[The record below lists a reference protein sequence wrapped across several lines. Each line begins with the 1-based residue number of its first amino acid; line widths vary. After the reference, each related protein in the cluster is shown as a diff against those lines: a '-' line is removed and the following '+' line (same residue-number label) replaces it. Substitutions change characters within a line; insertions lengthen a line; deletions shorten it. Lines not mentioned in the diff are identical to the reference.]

1 MFPRGIPSAALPAQS
16 QVPSGLCSS
25 RASRILGSLSLASS
39 GHLTPHGQ
47 PGGGTRPP
55 GSAPLHRLPAR
66 RPPPSRRSSAPRPAA
81 SCFVPHTMPPAPA
94 RFPPRCARNCA
105 SGTSGVTVTSE
116 ARAATSGRYRRQ
128 ALSSPIP
135 PPSSHRSTK
144 PNPCHAV
151 SSAPRNSTP
160 SSTPPSH
167 PVPKASATVRAIFE
181 LLYSSGLRSGE
192 LCKLTLYDLDR
203 SKRLV
208 TITQGKGRKDRLV
221 PVGHIALEWLTR
233 HLTESRPTLVA
244 QAKPGPAATLLFLT
258 KHGLPFTPAKLLH
271 LVRSYAATHHLPA
284 STTTHS
290 LRHACATG
298 MLRGGASI
306 RHVQEMLGHSS
317 IKTTQIYTHIVKDD
331 LKAIHAK
338 TAPSER
344 RALTEAPAFEFT
356 NWRPRKQKK
365 PRATRKK
372 GKPRKNPPKKKPPE
386 SSSP

>member
-1 MFPRGIPSAALPAQS
+1 MLEDYAKHLAARHLTPQTITNTLRQLRAFMQWRNDDDWRSVTLDDLTGWHDWLLKQPLASITRCGKVWSVKRFLGWLHQRRHILTNPAAKLPPLHKTKPLPRGI
-16 QVPSGLCSS
+16 
-25 RASRILGSLSLASS
+25 
-39 GHLTPHGQ
+39 LTPEQ
-47 PGGGTRPP
+47 LN
-55 GSAPLHRLPAR
+55 SLVNAPTTT
-66 RPPPSRRSSAPRPAA
+66 APEGIRD
-81 SCFVPHTMPPAPA
+81 
-94 RFPPRCARNCA
+94 
-105 SGTSGVTVTSE
+105 
-116 ARAATSGRYRRQ
+116 
-128 ALSSPIP
+128 
-135 PPSSHRSTK
+135 
-144 PNPCHAV
+144 
-151 SSAPRNSTP
+151 
-160 SSTPPSH
+160 
-167 PVPKASATVRAIFE
+167 RAIFE

-203 SKRLV
+203 AKRLV

-233 HLTESRPTLVA
+233 YLTESRPQLVA

-258 KHGLPFTPAKLLH
+258 KSGLPFTPSKLLH
-271 LVRSYAATHHLPA
+271 LVRSYAATHNLPA

-331 LKAIHAK
+331 LKAIHQK

-344 RALTEAPAFEFT
+344 RAASEAPAFEFT

-365 PRATRKK
+365 PRA
-372 GKPRKNPPKKKPPE
+372 PRKSRKPGKKSPKKSPKQNPPDT
-386 SSSP
+386 SSS

>member
-1 MFPRGIPSAALPAQS
+1 MLDDYAKHLAARHLTPGTITNTLRQLRSFMHWRNDDDWRNVTLHDLTGWHDSLLKQALASNTRCCKVWAVKRFLGWLHQRRHILTNPAAHLPPLHKTKPLPRGI
-16 QVPSGLCSS
+16 
-25 RASRILGSLSLASS
+25 
-39 GHLTPHGQ
+39 LTPEQ
-47 PGGGTRPP
+47 LN
-55 GSAPLHRLPAR
+55 SLVNAP
-66 RPPPSRRSSAPRPAA
+66 S
-81 SCFVPHTMPPAPA
+81 T
-94 RFPPRCARNCA
+94 
-105 SGTSGVTVTSE
+105 
-116 ARAATSGRYRRQ
+116 ATPEGIRD
-128 ALSSPIP
+128 
-135 PPSSHRSTK
+135 
-144 PNPCHAV
+144 
-151 SSAPRNSTP
+151 
-160 SSTPPSH
+160 
-167 PVPKASATVRAIFE
+167 RAIFE

-192 LCKLTLYDLDR
+192 LCKLTLYALDR
-203 SKRLV
+203 PKRLV

-233 HLTESRPTLVA
+233 YLTESRPALVA
-244 QAKPGPAATLLFLT
+244 QAKPGPTATLLFLT
-258 KHGLPFTPAKLLH
+258 KSGHPFTPSKLLH
-271 LVRSYAATHHLPA
+271 LVRSYAATHNLPA

-344 RALTEAPAFEFT
+344 RAIAQAPAFEFT

-372 GKPRKNPPKKKPPE
+372 GKPRKRAPKKNPPE
-386 SSSP
+386 SSSS